1 MLELY
6 GLRMARELPCRNPD
20 ERRVIP
26 GLERYVCEVADA
38 MIEAEKRVPKSPR
51 SMDEEPLVI

>member
-1 MLELY
+1 
-6 GLRMARELPCRNPD
+6 MARELPCRNPD

-38 MIEAEKRVPKSPR
+38 VIEAEKRVPKSPR